1 MVTHTPSK
9 PQFGTD
15 QITSAS
21 TASKNLSK
29 LRAAAKQMPQ
39 YISANNK
46 IDSVILDY
54 SQFEKMH
61 QQVEAYKELAWK
73 LEIIERSAYADAHP
87 EKMIPLKQA
96 VGKEIHAQILAI
108 DPDETSDDEL
118 FE

>member
-1 MVTHTPSK
+1 MAIHTPSK
-9 PQFGTD
+9 PQFGAD

-21 TASKNLSK
+21 IASKNLSK
-29 LRAAAKQMPQ
+29 LRAAAKQVPQ

-61 QQVEAYKELAWK
+61 QQVEAYRELAWK
-73 LEIIERSAYADAHP
+73 LEIAERSAYADAHP
-87 EKMIPLKQA
+87 EQMIPLQQA
-96 VGKEIHAQILAI
+96 IGEEHYAQILAI
-108 DPDETSDDEL
+108 DPDDTPDEEL